1 MTAIL
6 DAYGRPIVA
15 RQPKRRV
22 RASYDAAADTT
33 RNERH
38 WANADGRSASAA
50 TSHEVREK
58 LRRRA
63 RYACHE
69 SNSYAA
75 GIVRTLANDII
86 GTGPRL
92 QLMIPGRSDAARRI
106 EREFMLWSYE
116 ARLAEKL
123 RSMTIAKVVDG
134 EAFAAFV
141 TNPGL
146 QTPVQLD
153 LALIECDR
161 VKSPWWQL
169 DETEENAD
177 GILFDSYGN
186 PRQYTVLQEHPGNDF
201 LTEFGEFDTIDAA
214 DMIHLF
220 RLDRPGQRRG
230 VPEIAPALPL
240 FALLQRFTLA
250 TLHAAE
256 TAASYSGVLFTDDP
270 DNDDE
275 SVDAE
280 PGDVIEV
287 EHNSLLV
294 LPNGRKLGQM
304 KAEHPTTNH
313 EMFKR
318 ETLREALRC
327 MTMPYNIGS
336 GDSSKYNYASGRLD
350 HQTYDRRIKIDQD
363 YTGAACLDRTFVR
376 WFDEAS
382 LIPDRRNR
390 DGSREA
396 YIPDGL
402 PPMAEWNWLWFFD
415 GRPHVDPLKE
425 AAAATTLVNGL
436 LLTEKAYFAE
446 RGLDSEEQ
454 ERQIALEM
462 GLSVPELRKLKAVKR
477 FVSGAAQEAM
487 VREILEMD
495 AAEEA
500 AQERESAREEAA
512 GAA

>member
-1 MTAIL
+1 MGVLLGA
-6 DAYGRPIVA
+6 DGRPIRSGKPA
-15 RQPKRRV
+15 RSRV
-22 RASYDAAADTT
+22 RASYDAAATTT

-38 WANADGRSASAA
+38 WTNADGKSASAA
-50 TSHEVREK
+50 TSYDVRKK
-58 LRRRA
+58 LRERA
-63 RYACHE
+63 RYECHE

-75 GIVRTLANDII
+75 GIVRTLANDTI

-92 QLMIPGRSDAARRI
+92 QLMIPGRADAARQI

-116 ARLAEKL
+116 CRLAEKL
-123 RSMTIAKVVDG
+123 RTMRIAKAVDG

-141 TNPGL
+141 TNPSL
-146 QTPVQLD
+146 RTRVQLD

-161 VKSPWWQL
+161 IKSPWWSL
-169 DETEENAD
+169 IDDADNAD
-177 GILFDSYGN
+177 GIQFDAYGN
-186 PRQYTVLQEHPGNDF
+186 PRSYTVLREHPGSDF
-201 LTEFGEFDTIDAA
+201 ITEFGEFDTVPAV

-220 RLDRPGQRRG
+220 RCDRPGQRRG
-230 VPEIAPALPL
+230 VPEISPALPL
-240 FALLQRFTLA
+240 FALLRRFTLA

-256 TAASYSGVLFTDDP
+256 TAASYAGVLYTDDP
-270 DNDDE
+270 DNTDD

-318 ETLREALRC
+318 EVLREAARC
-327 MTMPYNIGS
+327 LNLPYNVAA

-350 HQTYDRRIKIDQD
+350 HQTYDRSIKIEQD
-363 YTGAACLDRTFVR
+363 YFGAACLDRTFLR
-376 WFDEAS
+376 WLNEAV
-382 LIPDRRNR
+382 LIPPSVDPMTRTRKN
-390 DGSREA
+390 

-402 PPMAEWNWLWFFD
+402 PPFAEWNWLWFFD

-436 LLTEKAYFAE
+436 LLTEKSYWAE
-446 RGLDSEEQ
+446 RGLDHEEQ
-454 ERQIALEM
+454 ERQLAQEL
-462 GLSVPELRKLKAVKR
+462 GVTVPELRKLKAVKR

-487 VREILEMD
+487 VREILDME

-500 AQERESAREEAA
+500 AQEEFADAD
-512 GAA
+512 

>member
-6 DAYGRPIVA
+6 DAYGRPITA
-15 RQPKRRV
+15 RPTGRKRV

-38 WANADGRSASAA
+38 WANADGKSAAAA

-58 LRRRA
+58 LRKRA

-75 GIVRTLANDII
+75 GIVRTLANDTI

-92 QLMIPGRSDAARRI
+92 QLMIPQRSDASRQI
-106 EREFMLWSYE
+106 EREFMLWVYE
-116 ARLAEKL
+116 SRLAEKL
-123 RSMTIAKVVDG
+123 RTKRIAKAVDG
-134 EAFAAFV
+134 ESFAAFV
-141 TNPGL
+141 TNPAL
-146 QTPVQLD
+146 RTRVQLD

-169 DETEENAD
+169 DESEENAD
-177 GILFDSYGN
+177 GIEFDSYGN
-186 PRQYTVLQEHPGNDF
+186 PVRYTVLREHPGGDF
-201 LTEFGEFDTIDAA
+201 LTEFGEFDVVAA
-214 DMIHLF
+214 EDMIHLF
-220 RLDRPGQRRG
+220 RVDRPGQRRG

-256 TAASYSGVLFTDDP
+256 TAASYAGVLYTDEPDP
-270 DNDDE
+270 DPEGEE
-275 SVDAE
+275 STDSE

-294 LPNGRKLGQM
+294 LHAGRKLSQM

-327 MTMPYNIGS
+327 LNMPYNVGS

-350 HQTYDRRIKIDQD
+350 HQTYDRAIKIEQD
-363 YTGAACLDRTFVR
+363 YFGAACLDRTFLR
-376 WFDEAS
+376 WLEEAM
-382 LIPDRRNR
+382 LIP
-390 DGSREA
+390 G
-396 YIPDGL
+396 YLPDEL
-402 PPMAEWNWLWFFD
+402 PPFAEWNWVWFFD

-425 AAAATTLVNGL
+425 AAAAETLANSCRQ
-436 LLTEKAYFAE
+436 TEKEYWAE
-446 RGLDSEEQ
+446 RGFDWEEQ
-454 ERQIALEM
+454 ERQIAKEL
-462 GLSVPELRKLKAVKR
+462 GVTVQKLRKLKAVKR
-477 FVSGAAQEAM
+477 FATASSLSDLVLK
-487 VREILEMD
+487 ILDEE
-495 AAEEA
+495 AAEELS
-500 AQERESAREEAA
+500 QEREAAREEVANA
-512 GAA
+512 D